1 MQIPQLSHEDLDFV
15 KAKTKKAA
23 LSSYRPYN
31 NNIPQNPS
39 QEKFIALQ
47 NLSKKGLDH
56 SEILIKVTLLLLFKD
71 KII

>member
-1 MQIPQLSHEDLDFV
+1 MRIPSLSHEDLDFV

-23 LSSYRPYN
+23 LSFYRSYN

-56 SEILIKVTLLLLFKD
+56 SEI
-71 KII
+71 